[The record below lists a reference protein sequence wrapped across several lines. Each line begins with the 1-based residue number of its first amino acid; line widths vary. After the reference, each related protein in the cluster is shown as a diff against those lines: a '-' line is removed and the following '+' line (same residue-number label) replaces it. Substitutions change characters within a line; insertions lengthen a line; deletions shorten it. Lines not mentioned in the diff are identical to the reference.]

1 MILFLKLLIDLI
13 RLYNYNIST
22 EGDFCL
28 KNYLFDLIIHN
39 VVAANRIYL
48 KKGCGSSRNNRE
60 CTGIA
65 IKTNGATKYKQ
76 GDKEYLSDRNHICVL
91 PKGSSYSY
99 SCFEEGPCLIIE
111 FDTPMLTENNILS
124 IPVSNIEEFISLFTR
139 IEHTLNFKEEGFTAF
154 LLADGYRT
162 VTKLIDQCNKDYS
175 PQKNTVLLMPA
186 LTYIEENLSSP
197 PPTNDFLAS
206 LCSIS
211 CVYFRKLFNKK
222 FGMPPSKYITMLRIE
237 RAKGLIISDFVS
249 LADVAES
256 CGFSNIYHFSKV
268 FKQVTGMTP
277 TQYKHAEK

>member
-1 MILFLKLLIDLI
+1 M
-13 RLYNYNIST
+13 
-22 EGDFCL
+22 
-28 KNYLFDLIIHN
+28 KNYLFDLIIHD
-39 VVAANRIYL
+39 VIAANRTYL
-48 KKGCGSSRNNRE
+48 KVGWGSSRTNRE

-65 IKTNGATKYKQ
+65 IKTKGLTRYWQ
-76 GDKEYLSDRNHICVL
+76 GDKEYISDRNHICVL
-91 PKGSSYSY
+91 PKGASYSY
-99 SCFEEGPCLIIE
+99 TCIEEGPCFIIE
-111 FDTPMLTENNILS
+111 LDTPLLAADNILL

-139 IEHTLNFKEEGFTAF
+139 IEHTLNFKEEGQKAF
-154 LLADGYRT
+154 LLADAYRT
-162 VTKLIDQCNKDYS
+162 VTKLIDQYTKDYS
-175 PQKNTVLLMPA
+175 PHKNTLLLMPA

-222 FGMPPSKYITMLRIE
+222 FGMPPSKYITMLRIQ

-249 LADVAES
+249 LADVASS

-277 TQYKHAEK
+277 TQYKRAEK

>member
-1 MILFLKLLIDLI
+1 M
-13 RLYNYNIST
+13 
-22 EGDFCL
+22 

-48 KKGCGSSRNNRE
+48 KKSWGSSRENRE

-65 IKTNGATKYKQ
+65 IKTKGSTRYIQ
-76 GDKEYLSDRNHICVL
+76 GEKEFVSDRNHICIL

-99 SCFEEGPCLIIE
+99 SCLEEGPCFIIE
-111 FDTPMLTENNILS
+111 LDTPDLTETNIFS
-124 IPVSNIEEFISLFTR
+124 IPISNIEEFISLFIR
-139 IEHTLNFKEEGFTAF
+139 IEHTLNFKEEGYKAF
-154 LLADGYRT
+154 LLADAYRT

-175 PQKNTVLLMPA
+175 PQKNTILLMPA
-186 LTYIEENLSSP
+186 LTYIEENLCSP

-222 FGMPPSKYITMLRIE
+222 FGMPPAKYIKMLRIE
-237 RAKGLIISDFVS
+237 KAKGLIISDFVS
-249 LADVAES
+249 LSDVALS

-277 TQYKHAEK
+277 TQYKRAEK